1 MAKEKQFKPLVYNCP
16 ICGERTTFGSH
27 FCKGE
32 KAAKPKPA
40 FVELLKRIGIVLI
53 GLVMIAALLWGTIG

>member
-1 MAKEKQFKPLVYNCP
+1 MTKEKQFKPLVYNCP

-32 KAAKPKPA
+32 KDTKRKPA
-40 FVELLKRIGIVLI
+40 FVDPLKRIGIVLI
-53 GLVMIAALLWGTIG
+53 GLVMIAALLWGMIG

>member
-1 MAKEKQFKPLVYNCP
+1 MEKERQFKPLVYNCP

-32 KAAKPKPA
+32 KTAKQKPA
-40 FVELLKRIGIVLI
+40 FVETLQRIGIVIIALA
-53 GLVMIAALLWGTIG
+53 MIAALLWGTIG